1 MVFRPALFS
10 LAFAAALGSAAGSAL
25 EAQGAMAPGAMR
37 PAPSGRGTTEVAL
50 SFVDTAAARAAGKA
64 SVIRIDYGQPHL
76 RGRTLFTETLV
87 PYDKPWRLGAN
98 GATTLTTDVDLM
110 IGGQRVAKGSYVLQ
124 AMPSRTGWK
133 LLVQKPL
140 PAGAEADAAY
150 DPKNDLA
157 RIDLRVT
164 TLATPLES
172 FSMWLVPS
180 TADGAAKGELRFA
193 WGSVALAT
201 DWAMR

>member
-1 MVFRPALFS
+1 MNFRPALLT
-10 LAFAAALGSAAGSAL
+10 LALTAALGLAPGSAL
-25 EAQGAMAPGAMR
+25 EAQGPMR
-37 PAPSGRGTTEVAL
+37 PAPSGRATTEVAL
-50 SFVDTAAARAAGKA
+50 SFVDTAAARVAGKP

-76 RGRTLFTETLV
+76 RGRSLFTETLV

-98 GATTLTTDVDLM
+98 DATTLTTDVDLT
-110 IGGQRVAKGSYVLQ
+110 IGGQRVAKGTYVLQ

-140 PAGAEADAAY
+140 PPDAPADAPY

-157 RIDLRVT
+157 RVDLRVT

-172 FSMWLVPS
+172 LTMWLIPS
-180 TADGAAKGELRFA
+180 TDAGAPKGELRFA
-193 WGSVALAT
+193 WGTVALAT
-201 DWAMR
+201 DWTMR